1 MYLIRLSYEPRP
13 GLTGDA
19 AVAAA
24 REFNRYW
31 VGLGMPQMRLLL
43 APFGQFGTP
52 FVQLDVTVEDLAE
65 AEAALTRL
73 RAQMDPHAETYAA
86 PAVEILRV
94 VEEPP
99 IGEQQVA
106 ALYAAP
112 PLPRPD
118 DALTP
123 AAASEDEAT
132 AAGLLAQDVGGE

>member
-73 RAQMDPHAETYAA
+73 RARMDPHAETPA
-86 PAVEILRV
+86 PPVVEILRV

-106 ALYAAP
+106 QLYAAP
-112 PLPRPD
+112 PPPRP

-123 AAASEDEAT
+123 AAADEDEAT
-132 AAGLLAQDVGGE
+132 AAGLHAQDVGGE

>member
-13 GLTGDA
+13 GMTGDA

-52 FVQLDVTVEDLAE
+52 FVQLDVTVDDLAE

-73 RAQMDPHAETYAA
+73 RAQMDPHAETHA
-86 PAVEILRV
+86 PLMVEILRV
-94 VEEPP
+94 VDDPP
-99 IGEQQVA
+99 IDGQQVA
-106 ALYAAP
+106 ELYTATAP
-112 PLPRPD
+112 LTRP

-123 AAASEDEAT
+123 PPADDNDAT
-132 AAGLLAQDVGGE
+132 AAGLKAQDVGSE

>member
-13 GLTGDA
+13 GMTGDA
-19 AVAAA
+19 AIAAA

-52 FVQLDVTVEDLAE
+52 FVQLDVMVDDLAE

-73 RAQMDPHAETYAA
+73 RAQMDPRAETPA
-86 PAVEILRV
+86 PPMVEILRV
-94 VEEPP
+94 VDEPL

-106 ALYAAP
+106 QFYGATIPHAQP
-112 PLPRPD
+112 

-123 AAASEDEAT
+123 AAPDQDEAT
-132 AAGLLAQDVGGE
+132 AAGIHAQDVGSE

>member
-13 GLTGDA
+13 GMTGDA

-52 FVQLDVTVEDLAE
+52 FVQLDVTVDDLAE

-73 RAQMDPHAETYAA
+73 RARMDPHAETHA
-86 PAVEILRV
+86 PPSVEILRV
-94 VEEPP
+94 VDDPP
-99 IGEQQVA
+99 IEEQQVA
-106 ALYAAP
+106 ELFAAP
-112 PLPRPD
+112 PARP

-123 AAASEDEAT
+123 APPDDNEAS
-132 AAGLLAQDVGGE
+132 AAGLKAQDVGNE

>member
-13 GLTGDA
+13 GMTGDA

-73 RAQMDPHAETYAA
+73 RARMDPHGESHT
-86 PAVEILRV
+86 PPVVEILRV
-94 VEEPP
+94 VDDPP
-99 IGEQQVA
+99 IEEQQVA
-106 ALYAAP
+106 HLYATAAP
-112 PLPRPD
+112 PAHP

-123 AAASEDEAT
+123 APANEDEAT
-132 AAGLLAQDVGGE
+132 AAGLVAQDVSDE

>member
-1 MYLIRLSYEPRP
+1 MYLIRLSYEPRL

-43 APFGQFGTP
+43 APFSQFGTP
-52 FVQLDVTVEDLAE
+52 FVQLDVTVDDLAE

-73 RAQMDPHAETYAA
+73 RARMDPHAETHA
-86 PAVEILRV
+86 PPVVEILRV
-94 VEEPP
+94 VDDPP
-99 IGEQQVA
+99 IQEQQVA
-106 ALYAAP
+106 GLYAATA
-112 PLPRPD
+112 PLARP

-123 AAASEDEAT
+123 APAQEDEAT
-132 AAGLLAQDVGGE
+132 AAGLEAQDVGSE

>member
-13 GLTGDA
+13 GMTGDA
-19 AVAAA
+19 AIAAA

-73 RAQMDPHAETYAA
+73 RARMDPNAETHA
-86 PAVEILRV
+86 PPIVEILRV
-94 VEEPP
+94 VEDPP
-99 IGEQQVA
+99 IDEQQVA
-106 ALYAAP
+106 GLYGAAT
-112 PLPRPD
+112 PD
-118 DALTP
+118 ARLTP
-123 AAASEDEAT
+123 AAPAQDEAA
-132 AAGLLAQDVGGE
+132 AAGIVAQDVGSE